1 MVIQEQGVPAALWDT
16 YTVIGSLHRSK
27 VYNEHQVFL
36 TCLIPADEAEDTSV
50 AVIGINPL
58 ETIPVIVLAV
68 KGRILFVQM
77 EQVLYIV
84 LKLPV
89 SHPLKANAT
98 DSPIPSPILFLD
110 TELQSSVFKKCY

>member
-89 SHPLKANAT
+89 VNLVREVPVQGTFSSHSWSWPK
-98 DSPIPSPILFLD
+98 S
-110 TELQSSVFKKCY
+110 